1 MRFQELCEMAMGGL
15 SEGMSLE
22 DIAKKHNVD
31 IKDLEKELEM
41 GIEVEK
47 EHFKDNVKMQRK
59 TAMDHLSENPKY
71 YSKMKECG
79 LD

>member
-1 MRFQELCEMAMGGL
+1 MKFQELYEMAM
-15 SEGMSLE
+15 EGASKGMTLD

-31 IKDLEKELEM
+31 IKELEKELEM
-41 GIEVEK
+41 GIEEEK
-47 EHFKDNVKMQRK
+47 EHSNDEKIQRK
-59 TAMDHLSENPKY
+59 TAMDHLAKNPKY